1 MTVVKWDCDTC
12 NAESGGGLW
21 SWLTWQSTF
30 VGKVI
35 DGVTVGS
42 GRNEGWVLDIWR
54 TMNNETKEILSI
66 VVLAFI
72 QIQML
77 TW

>member
-1 MTVVKWDCDTC
+1 
-12 NAESGGGLW
+12 
-21 SWLTWQSTF
+21 LTWQSTF

-77 TW
+77 T